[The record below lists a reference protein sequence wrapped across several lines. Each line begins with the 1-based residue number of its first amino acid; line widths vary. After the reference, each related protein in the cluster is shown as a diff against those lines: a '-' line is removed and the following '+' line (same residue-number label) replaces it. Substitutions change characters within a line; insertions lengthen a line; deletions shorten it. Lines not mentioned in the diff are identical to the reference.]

1 MTKKLQGGYTTGA
14 CAAAGV
20 MAALLFLRGESP
32 AQVKLSALDGTVLVI
47 PVRRVQA
54 TEDGAEAE
62 TEVTDLK
69 GKTVLTARAVRRG
82 GAIRVH
88 TEGENRNIRIRSLEE
103 ELEVI
108 IE

>member
-20 MAALLFLRGESP
+20 MAALLFLHGESP

-62 TEVTDLK
+62 IVNFRAMI
-69 GKTVLTARAVRRG
+69 LTSPMVFL
-82 GAIRVH
+82 
-88 TEGENRNIRIRSLEE
+88 SLPA
-103 ELEVI
+103 
-108 IE
+108 